1 MFTQVVVH
9 RPRPEHRG
17 ATLAYLQQA
26 VLTARS
32 VEGIIQAVA
41 WTEGDGERLVLTTIW
56 ESAEAFTTGE
66 DALFDLFQ
74 DVPFEEW
81 MLEPLDVL
89 LLDEIP
95 QPGPE
100 E

>member
-9 RPRPEHRG
+9 RPRPEFRG
-17 ATLAYLQQA
+17 VTLAYLQQA
-26 VLTARS
+26 IEIARS
-32 VEGIIQAVA
+32 VDGILQAVA
-41 WTEGDGERLVLTTIW
+41 WTEGDGERLVLTTTW
-56 ESAEAFTTGE
+56 ESSTAFTAGE

-74 DVPFEEW
+74 GVPFAEW

-95 QPGPE
+95 APAPQE
-100 E
+100 

>member
-9 RPRPEHRG
+9 RPRPEFRG

-26 VLTARS
+26 TLIARS
-32 VEGIIQAVA
+32 VQGIVEAVA
-41 WTEGDGERLVLTTIW
+41 WSEGDGERLVLTTTW
-56 ESAEAFTTGE
+56 ESAAAFTAGE

-74 DVPFEEW
+74 GVPFEEW

-95 QPGPE
+95 PPAPQE
-100 E
+100 